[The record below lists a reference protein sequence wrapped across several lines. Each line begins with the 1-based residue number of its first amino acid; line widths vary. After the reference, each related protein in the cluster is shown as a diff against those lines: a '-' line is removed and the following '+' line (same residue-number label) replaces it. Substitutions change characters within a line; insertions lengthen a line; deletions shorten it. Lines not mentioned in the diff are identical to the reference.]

1 MDVAKTFEE
10 FVGNLAVSNRSEIS
24 GRYKRITKTL
34 NKKYYDNE
42 SEILHS
48 LQVGSYGRGTA
59 IDGLSDLDMVFELPW
74 DIYSRFN
81 KYDGNGQSAL
91 LQEVKEEIKKTYP
104 KTDVKGDGQVVVVS
118 FRNYVVEVLPS
129 FKNDDGSYK
138 YPDSNDG
145 GSWKTTK
152 PRDEINEIDKLN
164 KDSNGNLKNLCKMVR
179 SWRNKVGAP
188 MGGLLIDT
196 LCYKFLEEKSEYKY
210 RSFVYYDWYVR
221 DFFEYLGSQKKDQEF
236 WYAPGSK
243 QKVYKKGNFIAKA
256 KRAHKKCK
264 EAIEK
269 EKNKTVNDIWKD
281 VFGRAFPA
289 SEKSVEK
296 SESSIYTYK
305 NTEEFIE
312 DQYNIDVRYE
322 LVIDCNVS
330 QHGFR
335 TEVLSIML
343 EKGFGLRVNK
353 SLQFYVKKCNVPEPY
368 TIKWKVRNVGSEA
381 ERKDQIR
388 GEISVDGGAKSKKEK
403 TSFRGGHFVECY
415 AVRNGV
421 CVARDRIDVPI
432 STT

>member
-1 MDVAKTFEE
+1 MDVAKTFED
-10 FVGNLAVSNRSEIS
+10 FVGNLAIKNRSEIS

-34 NKKYYDNE
+34 NKKYYENE
-42 SEILHS
+42 SETSHC

-81 KYDGNGQSAL
+81 KHEGNGQSSL
-91 LQEVKEEIKKTYP
+91 LQEIKETIKTTYP
-104 KTDVKGDGQVVVVS
+104 KTDIKGDGQVVVVS
-118 FRNYVVEVLPS
+118 FDNYVVEVLPG
-129 FKNDDGSYK
+129 FKNDDGSYR

-152 PRDEINEIDKLN
+152 PRDEIKAIDDLN
-164 KDSNGNLKNLCKMVR
+164 KESNSNLKNLCKMVR

-196 LCYKFLEEKSEYKY
+196 LCYKFLEEKTDYKD
-210 RSFVYYDWYVR
+210 RGFIYYDWMVR
-221 DFFEYLGSQKKDQEF
+221 DFFEYLGNQSKEQKF
-236 WYAPGSK
+236 WYAPGSN

-256 KRAHKKCK
+256 KKAHKKCK

-269 EKNKTVNDIWKD
+269 ESNKTVNDIWKE

-289 SEKSVEK
+289 SEKSIEK
-296 SESSIYTYK
+296 ASESQFRD
-305 NTEEFIE
+305 TEEYIE
-312 DQYNIDVRYE
+312 DKHSVDIRYG
-322 LVIDCNVS
+322 LVIDCTVS

-335 TEVLSIML
+335 TEVLSIIL

-353 SLQFYVKKCNVPEPY
+353 SLRFFIQSCNVPEPY
-368 TIKWKVRNVGSEA
+368 TVKWKVRNVGSEA
-381 ERKDQIR
+381 EKKDQIR
-388 GEISVDGGAKSKKEK
+388 GQITVDGGGKCRSES

-415 AVRNGV
+415 VIKNNV
-421 CVARDRIDVPI
+421 CVARDRIEVPI